1 MAALNKHDTEN
12 GTLNKPP
19 MFTPEDFD
27 TWKVRMEGFIRNQD
41 FKLWKSI
48 LEGPYVPTIAAAGAG
63 GPAVPKDPS
72 MYSDE
77 DYKKMEV
84 DSKALWLIQMSIPN
98 SIIHAFKKCK
108 SAQELWNSLKQ
119 MYEGSD
125 DVKENKKDML
135 KQKFENFCQQ
145 NNENMSSQYLRY
157 VQLVNDLASA
167 GVTLDNQD
175 VLRKF
180 LRSLPK
186 AWNIYSVT
194 IRRTENLKTLTLG
207 ELFGILSAYQME
219 LDVQESK
226 AFHSPSGSAAL
237 HAPINNSPY
246 QSFQPIYHPT
256 SIPNVTLPETL
267 TSSNSLPNHLSNPTS
282 LPTSGQGALVTE
294 ETNYFQL
301 CQEDLEGIPADD
313 LEEMDI
319 NYQMAMISF
328 RAKKFYQRTGRQF
341 KKHNMKTGFGL
352 DKSKI
357 RCYNCQQLGH
367 FARECKAPR
376 NQPATGE
383 RQINHFQA
391 EDASISNS
399 ALMADDSSSS
409 NKVNNK
415 MCSPECSETL
425 TIYKKINSQLCNEL
439 ESLQVVKANFFE
451 VERNYKE
458 KIDEMEKTISS
469 LKHEDTNKQCQI
481 KNLLERLTTAKT
493 ELVLAESYR
502 DKFLSQGEK
511 YEKLFRMSSTTELV
525 NKHRAGLGYNKV
537 EPPSAYTSIADVRC
551 KPLVDLVYNEVLDIH
566 KVVQTD
572 NLSNPSTSTCS
583 DEDDIS
589 IKPVKEKQALKIK
602 KQNKKTKK
610 HSTVFIKAKTTE
622 NISSDEYVTCPSD
635 KSKRGRSMERKIN
648 SLGKQAKSKTNKYVG
663 TSKSSLSEDQSSD
676 FVKGNKKPNSPN
688 NQIICLMCGEKNHF
702 AADCFYN
709 PRSRIS
715 SKSQGIGRKNSWSKS
730 STSSEEQRRNP
741 VKKVSEASTSNNR
754 KKQNKKA
761 SEKNAFEAKKKE
773 ASERKGTSEAHQ
785 RNAFNKQKKSSFF
798 GRRASEAKKREASD
812 RKGKVASDDYQKK
825 QSLPTTQKTKQAWKK
840 KELTDKPSPTSEA
853 ATSSGQQE
861 SNGNLWIVDSGCSRH
876 MTGNKTLLHKYEPF
890 FGGSVAFGSDPVG
903 GYITGRGTITN
914 GKVSFENVHF
924 VKELNYNLLSVSQ
937 VCDQKH
943 NMLFT
948 EHECIVLKPGFVIP
962 NDQILLRAPRRNNM
976 YMLDMSTAAPLS
988 NISCFVS
995 KASLDESS
1003 LWHRRLCHGKQHKSS
1018 HYAKE
1023 INSITT
1029 VLHLL
1034 HMDLFGPTSVKSLG
1048 RKSYCLVVTDDF
1060 SRYTWGG
1067 E

>member
-41 FKLWKSI
+41 FKLWKSV
-48 LEGPYVPTIAAAGAG
+48 LEGPYIPTVVAAGAG
-63 GPAVPKDPS
+63 VAAVPKDPS

-157 VQLVNDLASA
+157 VQLVDELTTA
-167 GVTLDNQD
+167 GVILDNQD

-207 ELFGILSAYQME
+207 ELFGILRAYQME
-219 LDVQESK
+219 LDAQESK
-226 AFHSPSGSAAL
+226 VSHLPSGSAAL
-237 HAPINNSPY
+237 YAPINNPPY

-267 TSSNSLPNHLSNPTS
+267 TPSNSHPNHLSNPTS
-282 LPTSGQGALVTE
+282 LPTSGQGAFMAE

-301 CQEDLEGIPADD
+301 CQEDLDGIPADD

-319 NYQMAMISF
+319 NYQMAMISY

-352 DKSKI
+352 DKSKLK
-357 RCYNCQQLGH
+357 CFNCQQLGH
-367 FARECKAPR
+367 FARECKT
-376 NQPATGE
+376 TGT
-383 RQINHFQA
+383 QSTPSGFQA
-391 EDASISNS
+391 EDPSISNS
-399 ALMADDSSSS
+399 ALMANDSSSS
-409 NKVNNK
+409 SKVTDN
-415 MCSPECSETL
+415 MCSPECLETL

-458 KIDEMEKTISS
+458 KIEEMEKTISS

-493 ELVLAESYR
+493 ELVMAESYR

-511 YEKLFRMSSTTELV
+511 YEKLLGMSSTTELV
-525 NKHRAGLGYNKV
+525 NKHGAGLGYNKV

-551 KPLVDLVYNEVLDIH
+551 KPPVDLVYNEELDIH

-572 NLSNPSTSTCS
+572 TLSNPSTSTYS
-583 DEDDIS
+583 DEDDIP
-589 IKPVKEKQALKIK
+589 IKSVKEKQALKIK

-610 HSTVFIKAKTTE
+610 RSTVFIKAKTPE

-648 SLGKQAKSKTNKYVG
+648 SPGKQAKSKTNKYVG

-676 FVKGNKKPNSPN
+676 FVKRNQQQHSPNS
-688 NQIICLMCGEKNHF
+688 QTLCLMCGEKSHF

-715 SKSQGIGRKNSWSKS
+715 SSKGGGRKNSWSQS
-730 STSSEEQRRNP
+730 STSSEEQRRNS
-741 VKKVSEASTSNNR
+741 VKRVSEASTSNNR
-754 KKQNKKA
+754 KKQNKRDFEKKA
-761 SEKNAFEAKKKE
+761 SEAKKKE
-773 ASERKGTSEAHQ
+773 ASDRTVTSEAHQ
-785 RNAFNKQKKSSFF
+785 RNAFNKQKKSFFF
-798 GRRASEAKKREASD
+798 GRRPSEDKR
-812 RKGKVASDDYQKK
+812 KVASDHYQKK
-825 QSLPTTQKTKQAWKK
+825 PSLPTTQKSKHVWKK
-840 KELTDKPSPTSEA
+840 KESTDKPSLPSKA
-853 ATSSGQQE
+853 STSSGQQE
-861 SNGNLWIVDSGCSRH
+861 SKGNLWIVDSGCSRH

-914 GKVSFENVHF
+914 GKVSFENVNF

-962 NDQILLRAPRRNNM
+962 KDQILLRAPRRNNM

-1003 LWHRRLCHGKQHKSS
+1003 LWHRRLCHG
-1018 HYAKE
+1018 
-1023 INSITT
+1023 
-1029 VLHLL
+1029 
-1034 HMDLFGPTSVKSLG
+1034 
-1048 RKSYCLVVTDDF
+1048 
-1060 SRYTWGG
+1060 G